1 MYCSSCGSAITP
13 HLTYCNRCGARVNGR
28 AEPPAKVA
36 DFPESLVGAMVGLF
50 VLGLGVIIGLMAVMK
65 NVVNFDSGIILA
77 ITFFTL
83 TLLIIL
89 EAVFIYLLFSARK
102 SARQRFLSE
111 EFIQNTTKELRESH
125 TPMLS
130 EPMPSVTEHTTRA
143 FEPIYREHELK

>member
-1 MYCSSCGSAITP
+1 MYCSACGSAITP

-28 AEPPAKVA
+28 TEPPAKVA

-65 NVVNFDSGIILA
+65 NVVNFDSSMILA
-77 ITFFTL
+77 ITYITI

-89 EAVFIYLLFSARK
+89 EAVFIYLLFSAKR
-102 SARQRFLSE
+102 SARRRFLSE
-111 EFIQNTTKELRESH
+111 DFVQNATKELRESH

-143 FEPIYREHELK
+143 FEPIYREHESK